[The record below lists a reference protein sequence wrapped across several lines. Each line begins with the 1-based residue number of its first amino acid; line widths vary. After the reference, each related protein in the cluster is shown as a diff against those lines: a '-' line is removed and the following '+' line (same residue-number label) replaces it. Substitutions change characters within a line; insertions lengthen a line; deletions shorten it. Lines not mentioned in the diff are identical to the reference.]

1 LSVPTPRSS
10 RPADSE
16 GPMDLLYVIIVAGIG
31 LWLLLVFET
40 LLGMRVVKLKGALH
54 HRVHRIIA
62 YTLVFGGLLHGFAAV
77 GHLVLG
83 LF

>member
-1 LSVPTPRSS
+1 
-10 RPADSE
+10 
-16 GPMDLLYVIIVAGIG
+16 MDLLYVIIVAGIV

-54 HRVHRIIA
+54 GRVHRIVA
-62 YTLVFGGLLHGFAAV
+62 YVLVFGGLFHGAFAV